1 MDNSQEM
8 LELLTKLNK
17 KVDKLTNL
25 VTKIAKTLHL
35 VPVTE
40 KEERELQILQR
51 SNLNLAAKVSAEL
64 DEMSPKDEHA
74 DDQFVNGLYA
84 SAYSNNP
91 FDIFGD
97 VIADDYLTGG
107 V

>member
-1 MDNSQEM
+1 MDNSQEI
-8 LELLTKLNK
+8 LETLTKLNK

-64 DEMSPKDEHA
+64 DAMSPKDEHA
-74 DDQFVNGLYA
+74 DDRFVNGLYGP
-84 SAYSNNP
+84 SYSSNP
-91 FDIFGD
+91 IDIYGD
-97 VIADDYLTGG
+97 VIADDLIGG

>member
-64 DEMSPKDEHA
+64 DEMSPKDDSA
-74 DDQFVNGLYA
+74 D
-84 SAYSNNP
+84 SAYLRDLTAQVYAHNP
-91 FDIFGD
+91 VDIFGD
-97 VIADDYLTGG
+97 VIADDYLAGG
-107 V
+107 A